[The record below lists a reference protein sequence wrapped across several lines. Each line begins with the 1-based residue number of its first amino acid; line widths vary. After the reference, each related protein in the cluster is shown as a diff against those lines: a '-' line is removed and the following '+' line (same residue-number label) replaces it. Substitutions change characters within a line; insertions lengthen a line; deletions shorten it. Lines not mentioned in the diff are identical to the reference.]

1 MITCFF
7 VFLDIPPSDLPLLSY
22 SFSTFPT
29 SFSLASLLFLKEK
42 KADSLVQNKSIKF
55 VLCACAVCALVYA
68 RNTCQKLAPTIN
80 QSTARAVGAG
90 VLGRPWRF

>member
-1 MITCFF
+1 MFMITCFF

-29 SFSLASLLFLKEK
+29 SFSLASLLFH
-42 KADSLVQNKSIKF
+42 SLVQNKSIKF